1 MIAGISSYWY
11 RSQSQLDQLFHKTG
25 LLPVF
30 RDLLKLPTIGN
41 VQVEYQQTCDARR
54 YIEVY

>member
-54 YIEVY
+54 